1 MTGRLVRVYVG
12 LLAASLVSVL
22 FSLALILTPGPE
34 DAYVIEDGLR
44 GGVTLAVDALDAAAD
59 REATR
64 AALAERFGYPIVIR
78 PAAPLPRP
86 VTFTYEGELGYVSA
100 ALASGEVVRFGPLRD
115 YALDGDR
122 VLLGLL
128 VLALCWLVVAL
139 AVVRPQILA
148 MRRMEAAARRLA
160 DGDWGTRLGDDV
172 ADHALPMARAFDRMA
187 AEIEAH
193 IADRRR
199 MMQVVSHELRTPL
212 TRLQFGI
219 DLLADA
225 ETDAERAAHADGLYA
240 DVEALDGLVDE
251 LRTFVRLDRPTPPRR
266 EAESVAAVLAD
277 VMRREPAPHHV
288 SVTVSAADGP
298 PISADPA
305 QLRRAVGNLLRNAQR
320 FAAAQVALDAA
331 READGWRITVEDDGP
346 GIPAADRERVW
357 QPFTRLGEQSPESGS
372 GLGLSI
378 VQRIVRDHG
387 GEAAVETGRWGG
399 ARFTTIWP
407 DAADAAGAPDG
418 LRPSVTD

>member
-1 MTGRLVRVYVG
+1 MTGRLLRVYAG
-12 LLAASLVSVL
+12 LLAASLISVL
-22 FSLALILTPGPE
+22 FSLALILTPGAE
-34 DAYVIEDGLR
+34 DAQVVEDGLR
-44 GGVTLAVDALDAAAD
+44 GGVTLAVDALDASAD

-64 AALAERFGYPIVIR
+64 AALAERFGHPIVIR

-86 VTFTYEGELGYVSA
+86 VTFTYDGELAYVSA
-100 ALASGEVVRFGPLRD
+100 ALATGEIVRFGPLRD
-115 YALDGDR
+115 YALDGGR
-122 VLLGLL
+122 VVLGLL
-128 VLALCWLVVAL
+128 VLALCWAVVAL

-172 ADHALPMARAFDRMA
+172 AAHALPMARAFDRMA

-225 ETDAERAAHADGLYA
+225 ETEAERAAHADGLYA
-240 DVEALDGLVDE
+240 DVEALDALVDE

-266 EAESVAAVLAD
+266 AAEAVGAVLAD
-277 VMRREPAPHHV
+277 VTRREPAPEHLDL
-288 SVTVSAADGP
+288 TVAVADGP
-298 PISADPA
+298 PICADPA
-305 QLRRAVGNLLRNAQR
+305 QLRRALGNLLRNAQR
-320 FAAAQVALDAA
+320 FAAARVAVEAT
-331 READGWRITVEDDGP
+331 READGWCITVHDDGP
-346 GIPAADRERVW
+346 GIPPAERARVW

-372 GLGLSI
+372 GLGLAI

-387 GEAAVETGRWGG
+387 GEATVDDGRWGG
-399 ARFTTIWP
+399 ARFSTTWP
-407 DAADAAGAPDG
+407 DAPAGPNAPAR
-418 LRPSVTD
+418 RPSVTD